1 MIFFKVDSLSSTLQI
16 FDIHLWFMKKY
27 YYLFALLVL
36 FACNKKSGSDE
47 KNSNSSASS
56 GETISETRKVVKPEA
71 VASYSEK
78 VKDKDGLNDWKFAVD
93 VFETGQTFKYQI
105 KVKYK
110 ELEAEDVLMLP
121 NLGIEPKVELQ
132 KGEEALTCIIGFLGK
147 DNTFKEYKRVEV
159 TGDQLK
165 IRQTKSYGLR

>member
-1 MIFFKVDSLSSTLQI
+1 
-16 FDIHLWFMKKY
+16 MKKY

-47 KNSNSSASS
+47 TKVDSPAGSR
-56 GETISETRKVVKPEA
+56 ETISETRKVVKPEA
-71 VASYSEK
+71 VAAYSEK

-93 VFETGQTFKYQI
+93 VFETDQTFKYKI

-110 ELEAEDVLMLP
+110 ELDAEDVLSLP
-121 NLGIEPKVELQ
+121 NLGIEPKVELK
-132 KGEEALTCIIGFLGK
+132 KGEEPLTCIIGFIGK
-147 DNTFKEYKRVEV
+147 DNSFKEYKRVEI